1 MTVAALILFGLTGYV
16 GAARWQFET
25 VTNVNPGTSSI
36 PCLKVNNGKAHIS
49 FYDASAQALK
59 YATNS
64 SGSWVVTTIPGT
76 SGTVADT
83 NTSLDKDDNG
93 KVYIGYQGANGDLKL
108 ATNDTG
114 TWATSVV
121 DAGVWPVDIILGY
134 DNNQVVMIYFNSI
147 NFDIMMAD
155 NDSGSWVKT
164 VILNGGLASPTGQ
177 LPGYALGASG
187 YGSGSSGKLFV
198 SYYDDATPDSIRYV
212 TDESGTWQSYLVDT
226 IGLAAGWR
234 TSLRLDDNHAIHLTY
249 YNWANDQ
256 LKYAT
261 NASGAWVKTVLSGSG
276 ETNVWD
282 HNMDF
287 ENNKVYVSYT
297 SGGLKFTSNMTGS
310 WQTEVVEAGG
320 TQGRS
325 SIFTDN
331 RLPHISYL
339 NYTGGGGGYDLKY
352 AKMNCIQNISGSAYN
367 YNYGPAFAF
376 SAAGGPGSI
385 TITAATSDCSWWQMA
400 SNNDWI
406 SITSGYS
413 GTGSAT
419 VTYSVAANTTG
430 SHRKGTITIEGQTF
444 TVRQAGPT
452 FTDVFS
458 ENVFT
463 PYIYSIFTEG
473 ITVGCGSGMYCPS
486 SNVTRGQMAA
496 FIIRSIFGENFTY
509 TTTPYFSD
517 VPSGHGFFKYVQKMR
532 DEGITAVTGTYMV
545 DDVVTRGQMAAFII
559 RSKFG
564 EDFTYITTPYF
575 SDVPSGHGF
584 FKYVQKMKDEGITAV
599 MGTYMVDDVVTREQ
613 MAAFLGRA
621 FLGME

>member
-1 MTVAALILFGLTGYV
+1 
-16 GAARWQFET
+16 
-25 VTNVNPGTSSI
+25 
-36 PCLKVNNGKAHIS
+36 
-49 FYDASAQALK
+49 
-59 YATNS
+59 
-64 SGSWVVTTIPGT
+64 
-76 SGTVADT
+76 
-83 NTSLDKDDNG
+83 
-93 KVYIGYQGANGDLKL
+93 
-108 ATNDTG
+108 
-114 TWATSVV
+114 
-121 DAGVWPVDIILGY
+121 
-134 DNNQVVMIYFNSI
+134 
-147 NFDIMMAD
+147 
-155 NDSGSWVKT
+155 
-164 VILNGGLASPTGQ
+164 
-177 LPGYALGASG
+177 
-187 YGSGSSGKLFV
+187 
-198 SYYDDATPDSIRYV
+198 V

-249 YNWANDQ
+249 YDWANDQ

-261 NASGAWVKTVLSGSG
+261 NASGAWVQTVLSGSG

-282 HNMDF
+282 HSMD
-287 ENNKVYVSYT
+287 KAYVSYT

-325 SIFTDN
+325 SIVSDN

-339 NYTGGGGGYDLKY
+339 NYTGSGGGYDLKY
-352 AKMNCIQNISGSAYN
+352 AKMNCIQNISSSAYN
-367 YNYGPAFAF
+367 HNYGPAFAF
-376 SAAGGPGSI
+376 SAASGQGSI
-385 TITAATSDCSWWQMA
+385 TITAANSDCSWWQMA

-413 GTGSAT
+413 GTGSGT

-444 TVRQAGPT
+444 TVRQAGST

-509 TTTPYFSD
+509 TQTPYFGD
-517 VPSGHGFFKYVQKMR
+517 VPSSH
-532 DEGITAVTGTYMV
+532 T
-545 DDVVTRGQMAAFII
+545 
-559 RSKFG
+559 
-564 EDFTYITTPYF
+564 
-575 SDVPSGHGF
+575 F

-599 MGTYMVDDVVTREQ
+599 TGTYMVDNMVPREQMAAFIIRSKFGENFTYTQTPYFSDVPSDSVFFKYIQKMKDEGITTTTGTYMPSSNVTREQ
-613 MAAFLGRA
+613 MAAFLARA